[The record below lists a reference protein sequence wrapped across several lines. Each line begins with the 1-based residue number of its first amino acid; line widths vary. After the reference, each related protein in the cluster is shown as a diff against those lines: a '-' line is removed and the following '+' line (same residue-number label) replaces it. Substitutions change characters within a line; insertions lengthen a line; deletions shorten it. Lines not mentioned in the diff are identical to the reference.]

1 MLASYRVKTHTA
13 LPVDMIDAASCCVD
27 PTCAFASLLRASWLV
42 PTVCAVQ
49 VLMPGFDAKRAAAN
63 PFHPRFV
70 KLLEGFGVLRF
81 MGWMEANTD
90 AVPRTWAERAKPT
103 DRYAQGGQGIGLYYI
118 CSFPSK
124 RQ

>member
-1 MLASYRVKTHTA
+1 
-13 LPVDMIDAASCCVD
+13 
-27 PTCAFASLLRASWLV
+27 
-42 PTVCAVQ
+42 
-49 VLMPGFDAKRAAAN
+49 MPGFDAKRAAAN

-103 DRYAQGGQGIGLYYI
+103 DRYRRRRVRGM
-118 CSFPSK
+118 SFTPADFHARDSE
-124 RQ
+124 RERGAR